1 MGDGTNAMNFF
12 LTGTDTGVGKTY
24 VSCALLREWRDE
36 GRDAVGLKP
45 ICCGDRGD
53 ALALHAAGGQS
64 LPLEI
69 VNPVSLATPAS
80 PYAASLLESRP
91 IDLALIRAACRKAQA
106 AHDNVLVEGVG
117 GWFVPI
123 ARDYFMSDLAAELGW
138 PVVVV
143 VANRLGAL
151 NHTLLTVRAIQAQG
165 LTCAGIIINE
175 PTPPVSTQAL
185 IMSGNRLILE
195 TLLDVPVLG
204 ELAYGARAV
213 QWWRQALPGKKTTL
227 V

>member
-1 MGDGTNAMNFF
+1 MNFF

-24 VSCALLREWRDE
+24 VGCALVRGWREE

-53 ALALHAAGGQS
+53 AYALQAAGGNR
-64 LPLEI
+64 LALEI
-69 VNPVSLATPAS
+69 VNPVWLATPAA

-91 IDLALIRAACRKAQA
+91 VDLEAIRAACRAAQGG
-106 AHDNVLVEGVG
+106 HEHVLVEGVG

-123 ARDYFMSDLAAELGW
+123 TRAYLMSDFAAELGW
-138 PVVVV
+138 PVIVV

-165 LTCAGIIINE
+165 LPCAGVIINE
-175 PTPPVSTQAL
+175 IVPPGLSNTL
-185 IMSGNRLILE
+185 ITSGNRLILE
-195 TLLDVPVLG
+195 TVLDVPVLG
-204 ELAYGARAV
+204 ELAYGARAIH
-213 QWWRQALPGKKTTL
+213 WWRQPLSGK
-227 V
+227 

>member
-1 MGDGTNAMNFF
+1 MNFF

-24 VSCALLREWRDE
+24 VACTLVREWRQE

-53 ALALHAAGGQS
+53 AVALQAAGGNR
-64 LPLEI
+64 LALET
-69 VNPVSLATPAS
+69 VNPVWLATPAA

-91 IDLALIRAACRKAQA
+91 VNFELIRSACRAAQA
-106 AHDNVLVEGVG
+106 GHDHVLVEGVG

-123 ARDYFMSDLAAELGW
+123 TREYFMSDLAAELGW
-138 PVVVV
+138 PVIVV

-165 LTCAGIIINE
+165 LTCAGVIINE
-175 PTPPVSTQAL
+175 SIPASLNNAL
-185 IMSGNRLILE
+185 ITSGNRLILE
-195 TLLDVPVLG
+195 TILDVPVLG
-204 ELAYGARAV
+204 ELAHGARAIR
-213 QWWRQALPGKKTTL
+213 WWGQPLSGK
-227 V
+227 

>member
-1 MGDGTNAMNFF
+1 MNFF

-24 VSCALLREWRDE
+24 VGCALVREWRAE
-36 GRDAVGLKP
+36 GRRAVGLKP

-53 ALALHAAGGQS
+53 ALALHAAGDQS
-64 LPLEI
+64 LSLEAI
-69 VNPVSLATPAS
+69 NPVWLQTPAA

-91 IDLALIRAACRKAQA
+91 VDLDLVRRSCRTAQLG
-106 AHDNVLVEGVG
+106 HDHVLVEGVG

-123 ARDYFMSDLAAELGW
+123 TRNYFISDLAAELGW
-138 PVVVV
+138 PVIVV

-165 LTCAGIIINE
+165 LTCAGVIVNE
-175 PTPPVSTQAL
+175 LVPPSLNNAL
-185 IMSGNRLILE
+185 ITSGNRLILE

-204 ELAYGARAV
+204 ELAFGGRTV
-213 QWWRQALPGKKTTL
+213 QWWRQLLSGKKTTML
-227 V
+227 

>member
-1 MGDGTNAMNFF
+1 MNFF

-24 VSCALLREWRDE
+24 VGCALVRGWREE

-53 ALALHAAGGQS
+53 AYALQAAGGN
-64 LPLEI
+64 LLALEI
-69 VNPVSLATPAS
+69 VNPVWLATPAS

-91 IDLALIRAACRKAQA
+91 VDLLAIRAACRAAQA
-106 AHDNVLVEGVG
+106 GHDHVLVEGVG

-123 ARDYFMSDLAAELGW
+123 TRAYFMSDFAAELGW
-138 PVVVV
+138 PVIVV

-165 LTCAGIIINE
+165 LTCAGVIINE
-175 PTPPVSTQAL
+175 MVPPGLSNTL
-185 IMSGNRLILE
+185 ITSGNRLILE
-195 TLLDVPVLG
+195 TILDVPVLG
-204 ELAYGARAV
+204 ELAYGARAIH
-213 QWWRQALPGKKTTL
+213 WWRQPLSGK
-227 V
+227 